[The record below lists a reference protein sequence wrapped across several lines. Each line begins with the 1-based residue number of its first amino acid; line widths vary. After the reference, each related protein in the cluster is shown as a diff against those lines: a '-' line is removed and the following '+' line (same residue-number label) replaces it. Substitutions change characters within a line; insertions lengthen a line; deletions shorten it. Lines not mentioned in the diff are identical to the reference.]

1 VIDANFP
8 GSDFVLEAQGSDLTV
23 QGVESDMV
31 DNSAHNGVEISQ
43 PSHTSV
49 EMVESSG
56 MMETGSDVLT
66 SEQVPTLEGD
76 MTGQETQDDG
86 KAPPSA
92 GLAVLPDPE
101 SSEQESLKMKGPDDP
116 SAQAPAPSEL
126 AVEGTSAT
134 GEASQAPDG
143 QQVTLEGVPVSGE
156 LANGQV
162 YGFITPDGYAVPFF
176 PGGAMPIQAAGG
188 QVRRRPNPRRSRPGI
203 RSRAPPES
211 RASSHA
217 APTPH
222 GRRLE
227 TP

>member
-1 VIDANFP
+1 MIDANFARF
-8 GSDFVLEAQGSDLTV
+8 DLVLEAQGSDLTV

-31 DNSAHNGVEISQ
+31 DTSAHNGVEISQ

-49 EMVESSG
+49 EIVEGSG
-56 MMETGSDVLT
+56 MMETGSDVLS

-76 MTGQETQDDG
+76 MTGQDTQDDG
-86 KAPPSA
+86 KAAPSA
-92 GLAVLPDPE
+92 GLAVLPDSE
-101 SSEQESLKMKGPDDP
+101 SSEQDALKMKGPDDP
-116 SAQAPAPSEL
+116 STQTAATSEM
-126 AVEGTSAT
+126 AAEGTSAT
-134 GEASQAPDG
+134 GEAVQAPDG

-188 QVRRRPNPRRSRPGI
+188 QVRFHPNPCYSPPALVSLLRPCSVRLLTPPMPRR
-203 RSRAPPES
+203 
-211 RASSHA
+211 
-217 APTPH
+217 
-222 GRRLE
+222 RRLA